1 MSSMPSAQEV
11 TLYIHPDK
19 GPIKPIQLNL
29 MEIEVAVHNSRMSTY
44 NRDEE
49 RLRQVALRI
58 KQAFP
63 YVDPNS
69 NRNGI
74 MTVLSRFS
82 SAYQFNGMVLRLS
95 GTIEDDGASQNDG
108 IKRLNSEVDALTKEV
123 PRLRRLLE
131 IEQQAH
137 RATKEQVMQ
146 VQAENSRLI
155 QDRDLAYDRNKM
167 RLDDLQARLQLREEE
182 NRRLREE
189 SEKIIRAHSALNV
202 QHEMLKTSYEEL
214 QEAQRALQQRH
225 DESQRRL
232 TTLENELARLRL
244 DAKNAKTTEEQ
255 LRETIERLEDENR
268 ELEDML
274 RGGQTAPSRS
284 QGWNEMLPP

>member
-1 MSSMPSAQEV
+1 MSSMPSSQEM

-29 MEIEVAVHNSRMSTY
+29 MEIEVAVHNSKFSTN

-49 RLRQVALRI
+49 RLRQVALHI
-58 KQAFP
+58 KKAFP

-95 GTIEDDGASQNDG
+95 GTIEDDGLPNNDG
-108 IKRLNSEVDALTKEV
+108 IKRVNSEIDALTKEV

-137 RATKEQVMQ
+137 RAAKEQVMQ
-146 VQAENSRLI
+146 LQAENSRLI
-155 QDRDLAYDRNKM
+155 QDRDLIYDRNKV

-202 QHEMLKTSYEEL
+202 QHEMLKSSQQELEETNRTLHQSREEL
-214 QEAQRALQQRH
+214 QH
-225 DESQRRL
+225 RL
-232 TTLENELARLRL
+232 TSMENELARLRL
-244 DAKNAKTTEEQ
+244 DAKNAKTAEEQ
-255 LRETIERLEDENR
+255 LRETIARLEDENR

-274 RGGQTAPSRS
+274 RTGQTIPSQS
-284 QGWNEMLPP
+284 QSWNEMLPP